1 MSSSGRKRILLATD
15 GSEHSLKTVRYA
27 ASMLDP
33 ERFEVVLF
41 HVFTRVPESFIDLE
55 KMPAYRYRIVDV
67 EAWEH
72 KQEQLIDQYMVK
84 AKAILSEAGFDPGS
98 VTAKVAERKVGIA
111 RDIAEESENGYGALL
126 VGRKG
131 LSELKD
137 FMLGSI
143 AHKIIQLV
151 RIPIWIVGS
160 GQEPRKILVCI
171 DSSEG
176 SMLAAGHVSEIL
188 DGSDKC
194 DILLFHAARGLSGLK
209 KLMLDVFGS
218 EEHENEIEKMEKQF
232 SVAGKLLEPSFDKVR
247 ANLTA
252 AGVEHGRIAQKITTG
267 VANSGNAI
275 IEEAEKGGYD
285 TIVVGRRGL
294 GKVEEFIMGRVS
306 SKVLHMA
313 KDKTVW
319 IVN

>member
-1 MSSSGRKRILLATD
+1 MSSSDRKRILLATD
-15 GSEHSLKTVRYA
+15 GSEHSLRTVRYA
-27 ASMLDP
+27 ASILDP
-33 ERFEVVLF
+33 QRFEVVLF
-41 HVFTRVPESFIDLE
+41 HVLTRVPESFIDLE

-72 KQEQLIDQYMVK
+72 RQEQLIEQFMEK
-84 AKAILSEAGFDPGS
+84 ARAILGEAGFGS
-98 VTAKVAERKVGIA
+98 GFVTVKLVERKVGIA
-111 RDIAEESENGYGALL
+111 RDIVEESQNGYEALL

-143 AHKIIQLV
+143 AHKIIQLAH
-151 RIPIWIVGS
+151 IPVWIVGS
-160 GQEPRKILVCI
+160 GQEPRKILICI

-176 SMLAAGHVSEIL
+176 SMLAAGHVSKIL

-194 DILLFHAARGLSGLK
+194 DILLFHAARGITGLK
-209 KLMLDVFGS
+209 KMMLEVFGS
-218 EEHENEIEKMEKQF
+218 ADHDSEIEKMEKQF
-232 SVAGKLLEPSFDKVR
+232 AVAGKLIEPSFDKVR
-247 ANLTA
+247 ADLTA
-252 AGVEHGRIAQKITTG
+252 AGVEPGRIAQKITTG

-313 KDKTVW
+313 KEKTVW